1 VPRLAAVRDEA
12 VVYDGAVAVRAVLRL
27 TMTSDHRVL
36 DGAVSAAFL
45 RDLVELLEQP
55 LRLLA

>member
-1 VPRLAAVRDEA
+1 M
-12 VVYDGAVAVRAVLRL
+12 RL

-45 RDLVELLEQP
+45 HDLVGMLEQP
-55 LRLLA
+55 LRLLV